1 VADEEGSSGRRLRR
15 AGERGGRCGAAE
27 AVVGPMAW
35 LPFVSCELAVAVR
48 DVRRP
53 GFLSILTFLIN
64 K

>member
-53 GFLSILTFLIN
+53 GFFSFYFDIFN
-64 K
+64 Q